1 MAGDLAGLLFVRGRP
16 MEAQRRYE
24 QAAEL
29 APTATQKVSYL
40 RLAAGAAASR
50 FVGNDALRLFRMAAD
65 LAMSIGDR
73 SGAARDLATMSTYV
87 SRSPGIMSEPHPPE
101 EAAALL
107 AEAQATSDGS
117 LRAEAAIAVATGYHG
132 LARDPRAVEPA
143 GRAVDLAERAADGI
157 VLSTALDLLCVVLL
171 ALDDIPGAARVVRRR
186 AEVIRTLAVGSSSG
200 FELSDFHL
208 YASDVDLAA
217 GDLVG
222 AGGHADALARL
233 PFYRDEDHLAIA
245 RRLKVDAL
253 AGAFDD
259 VVRNGERFRLGW
271 ERAGRPVAPNLGPS
285 AHAVAM
291 VHGIIGDDARRAE
304 WLRIT
309 IDLGVA
315 SERLAGCTTGWAP
328 SFDALLALHRD
339 DPGAAVDRLSAD
351 LDDAQVWV
359 RMGIGLWRPWYAAL
373 WAEAAVLDHH
383 PDAAAR
389 IDRSRHAA
397 RDNPIARA
405 IVERAAAIAAG
416 DRDTLVRFAITFAQ
430 LGCPYQ
436 QARTGRMAAGLR

>member
-1 MAGDLAGLLFVRGRP
+1 
-16 MEAQRRYE
+16 
-24 QAAEL
+24 
-29 APTATQKVSYL
+29 
-40 RLAAGAAASR
+40 
-50 FVGNDALRLFRMAAD
+50 
-65 LAMSIGDR
+65 
-73 SGAARDLATMSTYV
+73 
-87 SRSPGIMSEPHPPE
+87 
-101 EAAALL
+101 
-107 AEAQATSDGS
+107 
-117 LRAEAAIAVATGYHG
+117 
-132 LARDPRAVEPA
+132 
-143 GRAVDLAERAADGI
+143 
-157 VLSTALDLLCVVLL
+157 
-171 ALDDIPGAARVVRRR
+171 
-186 AEVIRTLAVGSSSG
+186 
-200 FELSDFHL
+200 
-208 YASDVDLAA
+208 
-217 GDLVG
+217 
-222 AGGHADALARL
+222 
-233 PFYRDEDHLAIA
+233 
-245 RRLKVDAL
+245 
-253 AGAFDD
+253 
-259 VVRNGERFRLGW
+259 
-271 ERAGRPVAPNLGPS
+271 
-285 AHAVAM
+285 M